1 MKLEK
6 YVKQLLQ
13 ENEIVIIPG
22 FGAFISEYLPAV
34 VNDASGEI
42 LPPSSKLVFNPKIK
56 NNDGLL
62 VGQVAEATRSTHFEA
77 LQKIEKERDNI
88 LYQLDKGEKVELEGL
103 GILGYNADKEIVLVS
118 EEDKNLSLETFG
130 LETTLILEPIE
141 EKTGENIQEPDK
153 EPVVEA
159 EETEQTNTP
168 EQEEVLTKEPR
179 EEEETKKPEPVTENK
194 EENRVQEETQ
204 TPGPKEKKKRKA
216 GWIWILVIL
225 IPLLAVSVFIFM
237 KNTKTGTPDNV
248 AQQPVFTETPPK
260 TFIAADSTV
269 ADSTL
274 TDSTDREIQDTTIN
288 NMEAEPSQ
296 TQEMVEGKFYLV
308 GGSFK
313 SEENAE
319 TYLQSLKEKGF
330 DPFHLGKYGN
340 FYIVGLGSYNT
351 ENEAFSAKR
360 EYLENNPGSGVWILE
375 R

>member
-204 TPGPKEKKKRKA
+204 TPGPEEKKKRKA

>member
-13 ENEIVIIPG
+13 ENEIVIVPG

>member
-13 ENEIVIIPG
+13 ENEIVIVPG

-248 AQQPVFTETPPK
+248 VQQPVFTETPPK

-351 ENEAFSAKR
+351 ENEAFSAKH